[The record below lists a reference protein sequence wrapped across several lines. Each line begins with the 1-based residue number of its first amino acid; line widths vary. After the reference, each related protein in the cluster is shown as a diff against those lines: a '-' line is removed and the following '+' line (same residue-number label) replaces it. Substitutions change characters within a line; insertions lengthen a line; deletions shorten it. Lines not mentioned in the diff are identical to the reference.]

1 VTSTAASVRPSSRD
15 AAGSLAGGVAIWAN
29 LASVYVIWGSTYL
42 AIRVLVRTVPP
53 LYGAGARFV
62 VAGGLMLAFLG
73 RRRALRVERREL
85 LACALV
91 GTLLAAGG
99 NGLVTVAERD
109 VPSGLAAL
117 LVASVP
123 LWIVIYRT
131 AGRDRVAGATLL
143 SVAIGFAG
151 VALLLLPGNRPTGV
165 PLGPSLV
172 IVGAAASW
180 GLGSFASQRVPL
192 PADGLATTGW
202 QMLFGGL
209 VLTVAG
215 LLAGEHVGTPSGES
229 AWAWAYL
236 VVIGSLVAYT
246 SYTWLLRNA
255 PISQVATYAYVNPV
269 VAVVLGALILNE
281 HVGAATIAGSALI
294 VASVAAIVRREARR

>member
-1 VTSTAASVRPSSRD
+1 MSTTTASVPSSSRD
-15 AAGSLAGGVAIWAN
+15 AAGSLTGGVAVWAN
-29 LASVYVIWGSTYL
+29 LASVYLIWGSTYL

-53 LYGAGARFV
+53 LYGAGTRFLA
-62 VAGGLMLAFLG
+62 AGVLMLAFLG
-73 RRRALRVERREL
+73 RRRALSAGRREL
-85 LACALV
+85 LACAVV

-99 NGLVTVAERD
+99 NGLVTVAEQD
-109 VPSGLAAL
+109 VPSGLAAV

-123 LWIVIYRT
+123 LWIVIYR
-131 AGRDRVAGATLL
+131 AAAREHVRRATLAGVL
-143 SVAIGFAG
+143 AGFAG
-151 VALLLLPGNRPTGV
+151 VALLLLPGNRPSGV

-180 GLGSFASQRVPL
+180 GFGSFISKSMPL
-192 PADGLATTGW
+192 PRDGLVTTGW
-202 QMLFGGL
+202 QMVFGGI

-215 LLAGEHVGTPSGES
+215 AAAGEHIGTPSGES

-255 PISQVATYAYVNPV
+255 PIQQVSTYAYVNPV
-269 VAVVLGALILNE
+269 VAVILGAIILGE
-281 HVGAATIAGSALI
+281 SVGGMTIAGTAVI
-294 VASVAAIVRREARR
+294 VASVAIIVRRA